1 MLFLCITRSF
11 LLQYKLED
19 FALFDNVVHIN
30 AADNQLPLGE
40 SVDTLGTLSGA
51 VSCKGK

>member
-1 MLFLCITRSF
+1 MNEVSCIVSVYNKKF

-40 SVDTLGTLSGA
+40 SVF
-51 VSCKGK
+51 